1 MPQLPKILWIGEGF
15 GGPPPNVRQA
25 MNGHWE
31 FVHASPAKGLAEQ
44 LKHVPLAMLRLNDSA
59 GNAAKL
65 QPLLNEIATTDAV
78 ALVILPEHAR
88 VTRRLITDRRGPF
101 LCVNETASAKD
112 LAVTIAAAA
121 ELQPALQSLRSEL
134 AGVRRQRLN
143 TEHVLEEIDE
153 QLRLAARIQRDFLP
167 RQLPEIGPARFGV
180 LYRPVSWVSGD
191 LYDVARLDETRLYFY
206 VADAVGH
213 GMPAALLTMFIDRS
227 LESKRIHGRRYE
239 IIPPSQSLAQ
249 LNTEMCDQNLSSSQF
264 CTAVYGVLDT
274 ATLQLTYARAGHPP
288 PILRR
293 ANGKIEQLDAPGT
306 LLGVFPGVEFAE
318 ATVQLERG
326 DRVLLFTDGAEE
338 ALRPAT
344 AAPGMPF
351 LDVIRPWI
359 GHGCIDLLRIVHDRL
374 DRQSAQGLVDDDVT
388 LVVLD
393 IEEDTPSD

>member
-1 MPQLPKILWIGEGF
+1 MSQLPKILWIGDGY

-25 MNGHWE
+25 MDGHWE
-31 FVHASPAKGLAEQ
+31 FVHASPAKPLAEQ
-44 LKHVPLAMLRLNDSA
+44 LKHVSLAMLRLNDSA

-65 QPLLNEIATTDAV
+65 HPLLDEIAASDAV

-88 VTRRLITDRRGPF
+88 VVRRAVTDRHGQF
-101 LCVNETASAKD
+101 LCVNETAPAKD
-112 LAVTIAAAA
+112 VAATIAAAT
-121 ELQPALQSLRSEL
+121 ELQPALRSLRSEL

-167 RQLPEIGPARFGV
+167 RQLPEVGPARFGV

-191 LYDVARLDETRLYFY
+191 IYDIARLDETNLYFY

-227 LESKRIHGRRYE
+227 LESKRINGQRYE
-239 IIPPSQSLAQ
+239 IIPPGQSLAQ
-249 LNTEMCDQNLSSSQF
+249 LNADMCEQNLSASQF

-274 ATLQLTYARAGHPP
+274 STLQLTYARAGHPP
-288 PILRR
+288 PIIRR
-293 ANGKIEQLDAPGT
+293 ASGKLEQMDVPGT

-318 ATVQLERG
+318 ATVQLEHG
-326 DRVLLFTDGAEE
+326 DRVLLYTDGAEE

-344 AAPGMPF
+344 AAPGLPF
-351 LDVIRPWI
+351 VDVIRPWI
-359 GHGCIDLLRIVHDRL
+359 GLGSIDLLRTVHDRL
-374 DRQSAQGLVDDDVT
+374 DRQNAQGLVDDDVT
-388 LVVLD
+388 LVLLD
-393 IEEDTPSD
+393 IEADD